1 MRLKQ
6 TVSIPNYKPRRKRGR
21 KYDPYKRH
29 LAYLKSKKKKA

>member
-6 TVSIPNYKPRRKRGR
+6 KVSIPNFKPTRKVAK

-29 LAYLKSKKKKA
+29 LAYLKSKQKKG